1 MREKDIEKW
10 MRDQVSM
17 IGGKFYKWVSPGN
30 DGVPDRILILPGGR
44 IIFVELKTET
54 GRLSVVQSYVLGK
67 LMRLGCETAVIYGMK
82 DAKRFLEHLKG
93 GNADEIRAARLSD
106 AGNEDDHRE

>member
-10 MRDQVSM
+10 MRDQVGM

-44 IIFVELKTET
+44 IIFVELKAET

-67 LMRLGCETAVIYGMK
+67 LMRLGCETAVICGMK
-82 DAKRFLEHLKG
+82 EAKKFLEHLKG
-93 GNADEIRAARLSD
+93 GDTNEIYTARLSD
-106 AGNEDDHRE
+106 TRDEDDHRE